1 MAMCSTPSPANLLVI
16 DAHFAEAEK
25 EAFAGWGHSC
35 REDDLAIAR
44 AAGIPR
50 VLLGHH
56 APNADDNALRAV
68 EEQVK
73 NLSPDAILARAG
85 QWLTICD

>member
-1 MAMCSTPSPANLLVI
+1 MTMCSVPKPANVLII
-16 DAHFAEAEK
+16 DAHFAQAEK
-25 EAFAGWGHSC
+25 DAFAGWGHSC
-35 REDDLAIAR
+35 REDDLGIAK

-56 APNADDNALRAV
+56 APNADDRTLLAA
-68 EEQVK
+68 EEQVQR
-73 NLSPDAILARAG
+73 LSPGAAMARAG